1 MKVNILSIFYLAF
14 SMMLLK
20 INYSII
26 LVILLAVLFVYT
38 YSIKSSS
45 LLNKKIVKPIVVKK

>member
-26 LVILLAVLFVYT
+26 PVILLAVLFVYT

-45 LLNKKIVKPIVVKK
+45 LLNKKIVKPIVVKE

>member
-1 MKVNILSIFYLAF
+1 MKVNILSISYLAF

-26 LVILLAVLFVYT
+26 PVILLAVLFAYT
-38 YSIKSSS
+38 YSIKYTS
-45 LLNKKIVKPIVVKK
+45 LLNKKIVKPVAVKK

>member
-1 MKVNILSIFYLAF
+1 MKVNILSIFYIAF

-26 LVILLAVLFVYT
+26 PVILLAVLFVYT
-38 YSIKSSS
+38 YSIKYPS

>member
-1 MKVNILSIFYLAF
+1 MKINILSIFHLAF

-20 INYSII
+20 INYSMIA
-26 LVILLAVLFVYT
+26 VILLAVLFVYT
-38 YSIKSSS
+38 CSIKYTS

>member
-38 YSIKSSS
+38 YSIKYPS

>member
-20 INYSII
+20 INYSMIA
-26 LVILLAVLFVYT
+26 VILLAVLFVYT
-38 YSIKSSS
+38 YSIKYTS
-45 LLNKKIVKPIVVKK
+45 LLNKKIVKPVAVKK